1 MMISPA
7 CRDPLILR
15 DEMHYTMM
23 ERGSIRL
30 RGAIEAARAGRA
42 PPIRGDVMWLVPRQP
57 VGKPRDYQPET
68 IVRQDRDPCV
78 TCGVRADR
86 HRLHG
91 CVAYRR
97 GRVA

>member
-1 MMISPA
+1 MMIAPA

-30 RGAIEAARAGRA
+30 RSAIEAARAGRA
-42 PPIRGDVMWLVPRQP
+42 VPNRGDVMWLVPRQP
-57 VGKPRDYQPET
+57 LGKPRDYAPEI
-68 IVRQDRDPCV
+68 IVRQHRDPCV

-86 HRLHG
+86 HAENG
-91 CVAYRR
+91 CASYRR